1 MCDFTKGG
9 GIVRKKAASLLLAAA
24 VMLTGGCV
32 DISNR
37 NAPETPV
44 IATIPTTT
52 SADIP
57 DAPVTANVSTTTSMS
72 SISQVPVIT
81 AGTGSE
87 IEEFYSTFDFSDE
100 DYDFLGRC
108 AFVGDSICSGLGHYG
123 IIPMKNVVAQ
133 GNIAARNIFDFTFTV
148 DGSELSL
155 VSALVNINPEY
166 VVFSMG
172 INDVNITSEEE
183 FAENYREI
191 LSTVSG
197 FLPNAELIVVSITP
211 VAVDSEFTKNEN
223 IDSFNE
229 ALGRMLEENEK
240 WHFVDASPELKN
252 SENALKT
259 DYSSGDGIHLS
270 PDAYYAVLY
279 QLCRTYLGDNA
290 DTTLPED
297 NELTIE

>member
-1 MCDFTKGG
+1 M
-9 GIVRKKAASLLLAAA
+9 LLAAA
-24 VMLTGGCV
+24 VMLTSGCV

-37 NAPETPV
+37 TAPEKPV
-44 IATIPTTT
+44 IATVSQSTEKV
-52 SADIP
+52 DIP
-57 DAPVTANVSTTTSMS
+57 DNPVTANVSTTTSES
-72 SISQVPVIT
+72 VSQVPVIT
-81 AGTGSE
+81 AGTVSE
-87 IEEFYSTFDFSDE
+87 IEEFYSTFDFTED
-100 DYDFLGRC
+100 DYDFLGGC

-123 IIPMKNVVAQ
+123 IIPMTNVIAQ

-155 VSALVNINPEY
+155 VSALVNLNPEY

-191 LSTVSG
+191 LSTTEG
-197 FLPNAELIVVSITP
+197 FLPSAKLIVLSVTP
-211 VAVDSEFTKNEN
+211 IAMDSTFTSNEN

-229 ALGRMLEENEK
+229 ALSEMIEENDK
-240 WHFVDASPELKN
+240 WTFVDVSAELKN

-279 QLCRTYLGDNA
+279 QLCRTYMGEPA
-290 DTTLPED
+290 DTTTPAD
-297 NELTIE
+297 GELTIE

>member
-1 MCDFTKGG
+1 M
-9 GIVRKKAASLLLAAA
+9 RKKAVSLFLAAA
-24 VMLTGGCV
+24 VLLTGGCV

-44 IATIPTTT
+44 IATVTTT
-52 SADIP
+52 TAEDIP
-57 DAPVTANVSTTTSMS
+57 DTPKTANVSTTTAGSTS
-72 SISQVPVIT
+72 RVPVIT
-81 AGTGSE
+81 AGSVTE
-87 IEEFYSTFDFSDE
+87 IEEFYSTFDFSE
-100 DYDFLGRC
+100 ADYDFLGRC

-123 IIPMKNVVAQ
+123 IIPMKNVIAQ

-155 VSALVNINPEY
+155 VSSLVNLNPEY

-191 LSTVSG
+191 LSTAEG

-211 VAVDSEFTKNEN
+211 VSADSEFTANEN
-223 IDSFNE
+223 IDVFNE
-229 ALGRMLEENEK
+229 ALGKMIAENEN
-240 WHFVDASPELKN
+240 WHFVDVSAELKN

-270 PDAYYAVLY
+270 PDAYYAILY
-279 QLCRTYLGDNA
+279 QLCRTYLGDDT
-290 DTTLPED
+290 DTTQPAD
-297 NELTIE
+297 DELTIE

>member
-1 MCDFTKGG
+1 MKGG
-9 GIVRKKAASLLLAAA
+9 GILRKKAVSLLLAAV

-37 NAPETPV
+37 SAPESPV
-44 IATIPTTT
+44 IATVSTSTTE
-52 SADIP
+52 DIP
-57 DAPVTANVSTTTSMS
+57 DAPVTANISTTTLS
-72 SISQVPVIT
+72 SVSQVPVIA

-87 IEEFYSTFDFSDE
+87 IEEFYSTFEFSDA
-100 DYDFLGRC
+100 DYDFLGQC

-123 IIPMKNVVAQ
+123 IIPMKSVIAQ

-155 VSALVNINPEY
+155 VSSLVNINPEY

-183 FAENYREI
+183 FAENYRQI
-191 LSTVSG
+191 LSTVEG
-197 FLPNAELIVVSITP
+197 FLPNAELIVISITP
-211 VAVDSEFTKNEN
+211 IGSDSTFTENEN
-223 IDSFNE
+223 IDSFNK
-229 ALGRMLEENEK
+229 ALGKMIAENEK
-240 WHFVDASPELKN
+240 WHFVDVSDELKN

-279 QLCRTYLGDNA
+279 QLCRTYLGGNT
-290 DTTLPED
+290 DTTLPAD
-297 NELTIE
+297 DELTIE

>member
-1 MCDFTKGG
+1 M
-9 GIVRKKAASLLLAAA
+9 LLASA

-44 IATIPTTT
+44 IATVATITTE
-52 SADIP
+52 DIP
-57 DAPVTANVSTTTSMS
+57 DTPVTANVSTTTAGSTS
-72 SISQVPVIT
+72 RVPVIT
-81 AGTGSE
+81 AGSVNE
-87 IEEFYSTFDFSDE
+87 IEEFYSTFDFSE
-100 DYDFLGRC
+100 ADYEFLEGC

-123 IIPMKNVVAQ
+123 IIPMNSVIAQ

-155 VSALVNINPEY
+155 VSALVNVNPEY

-191 LSTVSG
+191 LSTVEG

-211 VAVDSEFTKNEN
+211 IGTESAFTSNEN
-223 IDSFNE
+223 IDNFNK
-229 ALGRMLEENEK
+229 ALGEMIAENEK
-240 WHFVDASPELKN
+240 WHFVDVTGELKN

-279 QLCRTYLGDNA
+279 QLCRAYLGDST
-290 DTTLPED
+290 DTTQPAD
-297 NELTIE
+297 DELTIE